1 MNNNTTLINSG
12 YHRPGNTRHI
22 TARDKMRPS
31 LLDRLTDNEPDKK
44 KEATS
49 NHLISHSIL
58 RQNLLRDLQWLL
70 NSINGESEQNLSP
83 FPEIR
88 RSVYNFGLE
97 PLAGKLMSEI
107 EWEDIQ
113 HKIIKA
119 IHIFEPRII
128 PDGLEVNCVSDTHS
142 LTLYNRLSI
151 EIRGFL
157 WCVPWPLEFLFH
169 SDIDLENGYFT
180 IKEAG

>member
-1 MNNNTTLINSG
+1 MNHNTSLIRSS
-12 YHRPGNTRHI
+12 YRHPGNTKHI
-22 TARDKMRPS
+22 TARDKMQPS

-44 KEATS
+44 KEANS
-49 NHLISHSIL
+49 NHLISHSVL
-58 RQNLLRDLQWLL
+58 RRSLLRDLQWLL
-70 NSINGESEQNLSP
+70 NSINSEATQNLSP

-88 RSVYNFGLE
+88 HSVYNFGLA

-113 HKIIKA
+113 HKITKA
-119 IHIFEPRII
+119 IQTFEPRII
-128 PDGLEVNCVSDTHS
+128 LDGLEVNCVSDTDS

-157 WCVPWPLEFLFH
+157 WCVPWPVEFVFH
-169 SDIDLENGYFT
+169 SDVDLENGYFT